1 MQWSS
6 PPPNTHTIQKSL
18 DDSNPHQQL
27 TRPPNVT
34 ECNLWKRSRPVSSGT
49 VSVDSKF
56 MSFKPQPPCWGREG
70 VWVTRSAHGC
80 QTLGALPLRRLIIGH
95 LSTLLWSPVELQL
108 RGSDIYFW
116 PLCCLFVSSCV
127 VSCLLRVHWSEMY
140 IWCCSQCF
148 MTGFK
153 ETAVDV
159 QMLQHFLLEFII
171 WPYEDLWSRNILAV
185 YLKPRERETD
195 REEGTVQIL
204 IYDVSR
210 W

>member
-1 MQWSS
+1 
-6 PPPNTHTIQKSL
+6 
-18 DDSNPHQQL
+18 
-27 TRPPNVT
+27 
-34 ECNLWKRSRPVSSGT
+34 
-49 VSVDSKF
+49 

-127 VSCLLRVHWSEMY
+127 VSCLLRVQWSEMY
-140 IWCCSQCF
+140 IWCSSQWF
-148 MTGFK
+148 VTGFK

-159 QMLQHFLLEFII
+159 QMLQPFSAWVYYLALWRLMKQKHFGRVFEAKGEGDRERGRKGPDINLWRFLLVIVAADTELNCIAWKAIQFTSCTAGG
-171 WPYEDLWSRNILAV
+171 WTALFD
-185 YLKPRERETD
+185 
-195 REEGTVQIL
+195 
-204 IYDVSR
+204 
-210 W
+210 